1 MNEIDDIFSCM
12 KSKKTNIINS
22 APTTEPE
29 RQIGKKVGKKVGKRL
44 GHEEMNEFIDKE
56 NELKGEG
63 EGEGEG
69 EGGGGGGGEGEI
81 KDGNETERKRKET
94 KDELVQIVTH
104 SNDIK
109 KSLDFKKISDQDD
122 DGFFDSRGTNSKRK
136 KTEEG
141 FNIYHEDELKIG
153 LGGDTENCPFDC
165 TCCY

>member
-29 RQIGKKVGKKVGKRL
+29 RKIGKKNAKKVGKKGGKRL
-44 GHEEMNEFIDKE
+44 GHEEMKEFVDKE
-56 NELKGEG
+56 NELKGEK
-63 EGEGEG
+63 EG
-69 EGGGGGGGEGEI
+69 EGGINSDSG
-81 KDGNETERKRKET
+81 TERKRKET
-94 KDELVQIVTH
+94 KDEPVQIVTH

-109 KSLDFKKISDQDD
+109 KRSDFKKISDQDD

-141 FNIYHEDELKIG
+141 FNIYHEDELRIG